1 MGMPWLGH
9 HYLEIDWKTGEVKMM
24 RCPEKC
30 GKKWRVGKQMKLGWK
45 KQEKQAEKKERRKP
59 EIEKVKMIERI
70 MEEKEDKEKDLIE
83 LRTTDEMV
91 PR

>member
-1 MGMPWLGH
+1 M
-9 HYLEIDWKTGEVKMM
+9 
-24 RCPEKC
+24 
-30 GKKWRVGKQMKLGWK
+30 
-45 KQEKQAEKKERRKP
+45 
-59 EIEKVKMIERI
+59 KMIERI